1 MTRKAIF
8 IYLTATASQFGDKEK
23 QMSYTVT
30 SDLEV
35 CGKSKGDTLTEKELL
50 EAGVNIEAL
59 VEGLHIKSDSTPS
72 IKPVTTQEG
81 AK

>member
-1 MTRKAIF
+1 
-8 IYLTATASQFGDKEK
+8 
-23 QMSYTVT
+23 MSYTVT

-35 CGKSKGDTLTEKELL
+35 CGKSKGDNLTEKELL
-50 EAGVNIEAL
+50 EAGANIDAL
-59 VEGLHIKSDSTPS
+59 LEGSHIKSDSTPS

>member
-1 MTRKAIF
+1 
-8 IYLTATASQFGDKEK
+8 
-23 QMSYTVT
+23 MSYTIT

-35 CGKSKGDTLTEKELL
+35 CGKSKGDNLTEKELL
-50 EAGVNIEAL
+50 EAGVNIDAL

>member
-1 MTRKAIF
+1 
-8 IYLTATASQFGDKEK
+8 
-23 QMSYTVT
+23 MSYTVT
-30 SDLEV
+30 SDLEF

-59 VEGLHIKSDSTPS
+59 VQGLHIKSDSTPS

>member
-1 MTRKAIF
+1 
-8 IYLTATASQFGDKEK
+8 
-23 QMSYTVT
+23 MSYTVT

-35 CGKSKGDTLTEKELL
+35 CGKNKGDTLTEKELL

>member
-1 MTRKAIF
+1 
-8 IYLTATASQFGDKEK
+8 
-23 QMSYTVT
+23 MSYTVT

-35 CGKSKGDTLTEKELL
+35 CGKSKGDTLAEKELL

>member
-1 MTRKAIF
+1 
-8 IYLTATASQFGDKEK
+8 
-23 QMSYTVT
+23 MSYTVT

-59 VEGLHIKSDSTPS
+59 VQGLHIKSDSTPS

>member
-1 MTRKAIF
+1 
-8 IYLTATASQFGDKEK
+8 
-23 QMSYTVT
+23 MSYTVT

-50 EAGVNIEAL
+50 EANVNIEAL
-59 VEGLHIKSDSTPS
+59 VQGLHIKSDSTPS

>member
-1 MTRKAIF
+1 MTLKAIF
-8 IYLTATASQFGDKEK
+8 IYRTASASQFGDKEK

-59 VEGLHIKSDSTPS
+59 VEGSHINSDSTPS

>member
-8 IYLTATASQFGDKEK
+8 IYRTATASQFGDKEK

-35 CGKSKGDTLTEKELL
+35 CGKNKGDTLTEKELL

>member
-1 MTRKAIF
+1 MTHRATF
-8 IYLTATASQFGDKEK
+8 INRTATASQFGDKEK

-50 EAGVNIEAL
+50 EAGANIDAL
-59 VEGLHIKSDSTPS
+59 IESAHIKSDSTPS
-72 IKPVTTQEG
+72 IKPVTIQEG

>member
-1 MTRKAIF
+1 
-8 IYLTATASQFGDKEK
+8 
-23 QMSYTVT
+23 MSYTVT

-50 EAGVNIEAL
+50 GAGANIDAL
-59 VEGLHIKSDSTPS
+59 IEGAHIKSDSTPS

>member
-1 MTRKAIF
+1 MTHRAIY
-8 IYLTATASQFGDKEK
+8 IYRTATASQFGDKEK

-50 EAGVNIEAL
+50 EAGANIDAL
-59 VEGLHIKSDSTPS
+59 IESAHIKSDSTPS

>member
-8 IYLTATASQFGDKEK
+8 IYRTATASQFGDKEK

-59 VEGLHIKSDSTPS
+59 VQGLHIKSDSTPS